1 MKNITKRIARLRYAI
16 DQKKR
21 VLGFRKALNN
31 VLLTVSGGM
40 FTAGAF
46 GMLSEVTIPTF
57 FSAWFGMIGMLV
69 YLICQLL
76 IQDKEIEIA
85 NEQRQIDRYE

>member
-16 DQKKR
+16 YQKKR
-21 VLGFRKALNN
+21 ELSLLKALNN

-46 GMLSEVTIPTF
+46 GMLSEVTMPTI
-57 FSAWFGMIGMLV
+57 FSAWFGMIGMII
-69 YLICQLL
+69 YSIGQLL

-85 NEQRQIDRYE
+85 NDQRKIDRYS